1 MIGQKF
7 ENGTTKNITN
17 NEKAKVAVIRLNPWK
32 PFPKP
37 VIKDIKIDQ
46 NGLSGLDIEY
56 VDPDYDEEVQ
66 AATKEV
72 YLLSSEATDVISI
85 TSIAIGIL
93 AFIGVI
99 ASITAI
105 YKTASW
111 QMNTNS
117 ASELTDI
124 ETGAQVLSLEKRI
137 LKLEMELVT
146 NEKNLFEK
154 IGNNLDSL
162 KDDIIII
169 DKKIENITDI
179 EDFIRQ
185 KIDEQ
190 RKDFADKIN
199 DLITR
204 VETLEL

>member
-1 MIGQKF
+1 
-7 ENGTTKNITN
+7 
-17 NEKAKVAVIRLNPWK
+17 
-32 PFPKP
+32 
-37 VIKDIKIDQ
+37 
-46 NGLSGLDIEY
+46 
-56 VDPDYDEEVQ
+56 
-66 AATKEV
+66 
-72 YLLSSEATDVISI
+72 
-85 TSIAIGIL
+85 
-93 AFIGVI
+93 
-99 ASITAI
+99 
-105 YKTASW
+105 
-111 QMNTNS
+111 MNKNS

>member
-1 MIGQKF
+1 
-7 ENGTTKNITN
+7 
-17 NEKAKVAVIRLNPWK
+17 
-32 PFPKP
+32 
-37 VIKDIKIDQ
+37 
-46 NGLSGLDIEY
+46 
-56 VDPDYDEEVQ
+56 
-66 AATKEV
+66 
-72 YLLSSEATDVISI
+72 
-85 TSIAIGIL
+85 
-93 AFIGVI
+93 
-99 ASITAI
+99 
-105 YKTASW
+105 
-111 QMNTNS
+111 MNTNS

>member
-1 MIGQKF
+1 
-7 ENGTTKNITN
+7 
-17 NEKAKVAVIRLNPWK
+17 
-32 PFPKP
+32 
-37 VIKDIKIDQ
+37 
-46 NGLSGLDIEY
+46 
-56 VDPDYDEEVQ
+56 
-66 AATKEV
+66 
-72 YLLSSEATDVISI
+72 
-85 TSIAIGIL
+85 
-93 AFIGVI
+93 
-99 ASITAI
+99 
-105 YKTASW
+105 
-111 QMNTNS
+111 MNKNS

-199 DLITR
+199 DLFTR